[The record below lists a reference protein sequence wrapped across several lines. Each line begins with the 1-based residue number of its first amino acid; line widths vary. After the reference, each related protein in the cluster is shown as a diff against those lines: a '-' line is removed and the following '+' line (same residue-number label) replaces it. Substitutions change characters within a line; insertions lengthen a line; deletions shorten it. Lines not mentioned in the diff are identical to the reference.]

1 MEGEFLDDADVIILN
16 RRSLP
21 PSLPTLAVHRPSAA
35 RLAQLHSTRLAHRDA
50 CIDATFPPK
59 IRFFQVR
66 GGHVLE

>member
-50 CIDATFPPK
+50 TFLPENSV
-59 IRFFQVR
+59 FS
-66 GGHVLE
+66 GGRPCSRIE